1 MEIVRKYVP
10 IIVLTI
16 ILVIVWV
23 GILVFSKKSLSTINP
38 KVEEYTAPLN
48 SSFDEEVLND
58 VSKRIDDTYAIPP
71 SSFFDMVNTEESAN

>member
-23 GILVFSKKSLSTINP
+23 GILLFSKKSLSTINP
-38 KVEEYTAPLN
+38 KA
-48 SSFDEEVLND
+48 
-58 VSKRIDDTYAIPP
+58 
-71 SSFFDMVNTEESAN
+71 